1 MRRWFTFIRIWFW
14 LVILETW
21 SLVQDANDA
30 LSRIKVSGATPAA
43 ECNDVEGTM
52 RYPSLVDEYIP
63 HSSDSLS
70 VSHLLN
76 SSSLSTL
83 FFYFLQCSMLVHAVP
98 LIVHACWNIRSI
110 FIFFCFPLCS
120 FIFIVF
126 PFVRKGMRVSD

>member
-1 MRRWFTFIRIWFW
+1 MRRCFTFIRIWFW

-83 FFYFLQCSMLVHAVP
+83 FFLFPTMLDASTRCPAYCSCVLKYSIYIYFLLLSP
-98 LIVHACWNIRSI
+98 LQFHFYCI
-110 FIFFCFPLCS
+110 FVCTK
-120 FIFIVF
+120 
-126 PFVRKGMRVSD
+126 RNAR